1 MHEDKVQPTPQA
13 AREMVADLNK
23 RRAEF
28 LARITGVSSD
38 IIAESLTGK
47 IDEARRLNLDDPHA
61 TVPMHLNFLR
71 ISVESDVDNQRLL
84 EDFENLEDLKNIKM
98 DDDNYYALHGDP
110 DLLLEQLHESLGMIR
125 AIIVLRIFHGDIV
138 TRENLEKYV
147 ADSIQMHK
155 EYLSG
160 NDNTASK
167 RAVELLER
175 YIAEEMKSI
184 RFRFQR
190 LIGRLRN
197 AIVPPNI
204 FSQVKTLSREPHQS
218 AVVFFD
224 EHITPD
230 FVLDTLLNCEALFR
244 SSNSR

>member
-167 RAVELLER
+167 RAVELLKR